1 MFNNLW
7 KEKTRSFFSK
17 IFNETRKRFFA
28 SRLQSQIENVEWR
41 NRGSFETIDPDRSK
55 IHDLFSVDK
64 DSVILTRHIQG
75 VQKYG
80 IKFFNTKLTYFQKE
94 RIINNYQFIFAIW
107 KCENEYFEKI
117 DKTIEFYFPIFQLF

>member
-1 MFNNLW
+1 M
-7 KEKTRSFFSK
+7 KRKKRAFFRK
-17 IFNETRKRFFA
+17 IFDETRKRFFA
-28 SRLQSQIENVEWR
+28 SRLQSQIEWR

-94 RIINNYQFIFAIW
+94 RIINNYQFIF
-107 KCENEYFEKI
+107 
-117 DKTIEFYFPIFQLF
+117 TM